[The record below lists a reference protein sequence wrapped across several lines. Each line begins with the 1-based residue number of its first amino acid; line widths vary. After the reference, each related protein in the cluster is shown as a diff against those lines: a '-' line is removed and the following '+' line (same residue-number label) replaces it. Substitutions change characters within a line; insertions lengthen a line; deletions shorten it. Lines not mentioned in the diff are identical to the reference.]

1 MKISPRA
8 RLLAVPALCVLLAA
22 GSETAFAAGPLEEIR
37 STVDAIMEV
46 LKDKA
51 IPKEE
56 RTSKISSM
64 VKDRFDFRTMAQ
76 GILATNWKKASEEE
90 KDRFVEL
97 FSELLETTY
106 RNRID
111 AYNNEKVE
119 YVKEQVKGRRA
130 SVETMVITTDVE
142 IPVEYKLLE
151 KGGEW
156 KAYDVV
162 IEGVSLVRNYRD
174 SYKDIVSKEG
184 MNGLLAKMEQKIEEI
199 RLNPEAGKT
208 P

>member
-1 MKISPRA
+1 MRISPRA

-22 GSETAFAAGPLEEIR
+22 GAETAFAAGPLEEIR

-46 LKDKA
+46 LKDKT

>member
-1 MKISPRA
+1 MKRSPRA

-22 GSETAFAAGPLEEIR
+22 GAETAFAAGPLEEIR

-46 LKDKA
+46 LKDKT